1 LVFLLSGCATIIA
14 GNIGAGATVV
24 TVAET
29 VDQVKTAGD
38 VVAYETTGKT
48 LSDHMLSRLTSKDCR
63 LFNIFDHKNIC
74 RVKKTYFYLGG
85 EDGQK
90 RRLAK
95 SGGVS
100 FRYIETSKST
110 RSPTEEIRRTT
121 KINTSHKLSKVERI
135 SKAHRP
141 KAKKPH
147 RGNDKLK

>member
-1 LVFLLSGCATIIA
+1 MVVGQM
-14 GNIGAGATVV
+14 GAGATVV
-24 TVAET
+24 ATAET
-29 VDQVKTAGD
+29 VDQAKTAAD
-38 VVAYETTGKT
+38 VVAYGTTGKT

-63 LFNIFDHKNIC
+63 LFNVFDHKNIC

-90 RRLAK
+90 RRLAR

-100 FRYIETSKST
+100 FQYIETVEPT
-110 RSPTEEIRRTT
+110 RSPTEEIRRAT
-121 KINTSHKLSKVERI
+121 KSDTGHKLSKVKRV
-135 SKAHRP
+135 SKAHRH